1 MQILRNGKMLFSM
14 PGANALAV
22 DRGYILAA
30 GSDEEILNL
39 ATAETPQ
46 IDLNGLSVL
55 PGLTDAHIHL
65 ELYGESL
72 QIENCD
78 TPTRAACIE
87 RIRQKAISTS
97 GSAWIKGHGWNQ
109 NHWSEGYGTALELDQ
124 VSGNHPV
131 FLTDVSLHSAWVN
144 SQALQIAGI
153 SASTPDPEGGR
164 IQRDVRNNP
173 TGMLFENAVA
183 LVESKIPPTTPDQR
197 KQNLYAA
204 QQKLLEFGITSV
216 HDFDRMPCFQ
226 TLQELDEEKDLLLRV
241 VKNLPVDQL
250 PAIIEAGLRPGFG
263 SDHLR
268 IGSIK
273 CFADGALGPQTAAML
288 EPYELDSA
296 NRGTLLLTAAEI
308 LETGIQAAVNG
319 FSLAVHAIGDRATQ
333 EVLHGFDL
341 LRKYETEHGLTHP
354 RHRIEHLQLLHPANL
369 GRAAALRITASMQP
383 VHLYND
389 METAN
394 RHWGSRCRY
403 AFPLASLLS
412 NGTKLIF
419 GSDAPVESPN
429 PFWGI
434 HAAVARCSRGKDP
447 SEAAWI
453 PKERI
458 TVMEALQGYVHVPHW
473 QAGQDHTLGRLE
485 AGYKA
490 DLVVLDHDPL
500 TFPIDQLHLI
510 RPCGVMVDGKW
521 VYHNW

>member
-14 PGANALAV
+14 PGATALAV
-22 DRGYILAA
+22 DHGCILAA
-30 GSDEEILNL
+30 GSEEDILNFVPP
-39 ATAETPQ
+39 ETPQ

-65 ELYGESL
+65 ELYGEAL
-72 QIENCD
+72 QIVNCD
-78 TPTRAACIE
+78 TPTKVACME
-87 RIRQKAISTS
+87 QVRQKAMATPQ
-97 GSAWIKGHGWNQ
+97 GVWIKGHGWNQ
-109 NHWSEGYGTALELDQ
+109 NHWAEGYGTAQELDD

-131 FLTDVSLHSAWVN
+131 FLTDMSLHSAWVN
-144 SQALQIAGI
+144 SQALQIASI
-153 SASTPDPEGGR
+153 SAVTPDPAGGR
-164 IQRDVRNNP
+164 IQRDAENNP
-173 TGMLFENAVA
+173 TGILFESAVN
-183 LVESKIPPTTPDQR
+183 LVESKIPPTTREQR
-197 KQNLYAA
+197 KQNLVDA
-204 QQKLLEFGITSV
+204 QQKLLQFGITSV

-226 TLQELDEEKDLLLRV
+226 TLQKLDEEKDLLLRV

-250 PAIIEAGLRPGFG
+250 PSIIEAGLRPGFG
-263 SDHLR
+263 SDHLW

-288 EPYELDSA
+288 KPYELDSA
-296 NRGTLLLTAAEI
+296 NRGTLLLMAAEI
-308 LETGIQAAVNG
+308 FETGIQAAVNG

-333 EVLHGFDL
+333 EALQGFKL

-369 GRAAALRITASMQP
+369 GQAAALRITASMQP

-394 RHWGSRCRY
+394 LHWGSRCRY

-434 HAAVARCSRGKDP
+434 HAATARCKRGKDP
-447 SEAAWI
+447 RETAWI
-453 PKERI
+453 PDERI
-458 TVMEALQGYVHVPHW
+458 TVMEALQGYVRVPHW
-473 QAGQDHTLGRLE
+473 QSGQDATLGRLE